1 VSFIWQLTAS
11 ITCNKEANCPACSL
25 DKIRIH
31 TEELILNSIQAC
43 DLVEEGPNSGK
54 RHQKLMSKIF

>member
-1 VSFIWQLTAS
+1 M
-11 ITCNKEANCPACSL
+11 

-43 DLVEEGPNSGK
+43 GLVEEGPNSGK
-54 RHQKLMSKIF
+54 RHQKLMSKGF